1 VIGEYLERKRW
12 MSYASQQQ
20 GLTGPKL
27 VAMIIALS
35 IVGSVGLGM
44 VVFLA
49 VDAVKEV
56 LERVTVV
63 DVKEEEPPPPPD
75 EPPPPE
81 DVPEQTS
88 PPPPVAPPPPFD
100 IAPNPPPVETT
111 PKPPPPQPVDTRP
124 SNANPPGPPP
134 PPRPP
139 SKARPARTK
148 GERGWFARIQEDYP
162 ARALREE
169 VEGTVGVRVT
179 VTAEG
184 RATGCSVTASSGNS
198 DLDSGA
204 CRSLERYGRFDP
216 ALDDAGNPTTG
227 SFQTRITYKLN

>member
-1 VIGEYLERKRW
+1 

-27 VAMIIALS
+27 VSLIIALA
-35 IVGSVGLGM
+35 IVGSVGAGM
-44 VVFLA
+44 VIFLA
-49 VDAVKEV
+49 VDAIKEV
-56 LERVTVV
+56 VERVTTVE
-63 DVKEEEPPPPPD
+63 VKEEEPPPPPPD

-81 DVPEQTS
+81 EVRETS
-88 PPPPVAPPPPFD
+88 PPPPVAPPPPIS
-100 IAPNPPPVETT
+100 IAPNPPAIETT

-134 PPRPP
+134 PPPKPP
-139 SKARPARTK
+139 SKARGVKTK

-169 VEGTVGVRVT
+169 AEGTVGVRVT

-198 DLDSGA
+198 DLDQGA
-204 CRSLERYGRFDP
+204 CRSLERYGRFEP
-216 ALDDAGNPTTG
+216 ALDDAGNPI
-227 SFQTRITYKLN
+227 SAAWSTRITYKLN

>member
-1 VIGEYLERKRW
+1 

-27 VAMIIALS
+27 VSLIIALA
-35 IVGSVGLGM
+35 IVGSVGTGM
-44 VVFLA
+44 VIFLA
-49 VDAVKEV
+49 VDAIKKEI
-56 LERVTVV
+56 ERVTTVE
-63 DVKEEEPPPPPD
+63 VKEEEPPPPPD

-81 DVPEQTS
+81 EVRDTS
-88 PPPPVAPPPPFD
+88 PPPPVAPPPPIS
-100 IAPNPPPVETT
+100 IAPNPPQIETQ

-134 PPRPP
+134 PPPKPP
-139 SKARPARTK
+139 SKARGVKTK

-169 VEGTVGVRVT
+169 AEGTVGVRVT

-198 DLDSGA
+198 DLDQGA
-204 CRSLERYGRFDP
+204 CRSLERYGRFEP
-216 ALDDAGNPTTG
+216 ALDDAGNPI
-227 SFQTRITYKLN
+227 SAAWSTRITYKLN

>member
-1 VIGEYLERKRW
+1 

-27 VAMIIALS
+27 VSLIIALS
-35 IVGSVGLGM
+35 IVGAVGAGM
-44 VVFLA
+44 VLFLA
-49 VDAVKEV
+49 VDAVKEIV
-56 LERVTVV
+56 ERVTTVE
-63 DVKEEEPPPPPD
+63 VKEEEPPPPPPD

-81 DVPEQTS
+81 EVRDTS
-88 PPPPVAPPPPFD
+88 PPPPVAPPPPIS
-100 IAPNPPPVETT
+100 IAPNPPAIETT

-134 PPRPP
+134 PPPKPP

-148 GERGWFARIQEDYP
+148 GERGWSTRIQEDYP

-204 CRSLERYGRFDP
+204 CRSMERYARFDP

-227 SFQTRITYKLN
+227 SYSTRITYRLN

>member
-1 VIGEYLERKRW
+1 

-27 VAMIIALS
+27 VALIIALS
-35 IVGSVGLGM
+35 IVGLVGTGM
-44 VVFLA
+44 VLFLA
-49 VDAVKEV
+49 VDAVKDV
-56 LERVTVV
+56 IERVTTVE
-63 DVKEEEPPPPPD
+63 VKEEEPPEE

-81 DVPEQTS
+81 EVPEQTS
-88 PPPPVAPPPPFD
+88 PPPPVAPPPPIS
-100 IAPNPPPVETT
+100 IAPNPPQIETR
-111 PKPPPPQPVDTRP
+111 PDPPPPQPVDTRP
-124 SNANPPGPPP
+124 SNPAPVGPPPP

-148 GERGWFARIQEDYP
+148 GERGWSARIQEDYP

-169 VEGTVGVRVT
+169 IEGTVGVRVT
-179 VTAEG
+179 VTADG

-204 CRSLERYGRFDP
+204 CRSMERYARFDP

-227 SFQTRITYKLN
+227 SYSTRITYRLN